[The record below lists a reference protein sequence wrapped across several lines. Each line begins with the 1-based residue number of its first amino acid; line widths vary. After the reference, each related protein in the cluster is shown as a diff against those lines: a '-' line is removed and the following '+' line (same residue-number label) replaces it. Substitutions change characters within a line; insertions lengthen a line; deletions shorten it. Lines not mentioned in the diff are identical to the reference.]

1 MHRDKEGG
9 FTLVELVFGAVI
21 MALMVASIGTLFID
35 NLHTVTLGKA
45 RAIGLAVANEKIEA
59 LRDLPYDSVATQGG
73 TIYPPGTLPDN
84 ETVTRNNYK
93 FNVHTDI
100 SYVDDAYDGYI
111 TCPCASGPAAGKPKD
126 LYPYDYKKAQVTV
139 TLASSGAVVSTLS
152 TDISG
157 KAAETSSNTGI
168 LSITVLDANG
178 LAIANANVT
187 VTNASASPAV
197 NISTTT
203 DNNGLVIIPKL
214 PPDSS
219 NRYQVIASLPG
230 YSTDGTIPD
239 PAGVQNAVKLN
250 PNVLVQQI
258 TALTLAIDRVSTLY
272 VHVTDTTGAAKS
284 NFAVTVAGAK
294 KLMTN
299 TDVFK
304 YSQASTTNATGDITL
319 TGIEWDA
326 YSFTLPA
333 GYYLVSSSPY
343 SPVALNPNGSLTANL
358 VVSSSSS
365 YPRITTVFPAS
376 AQTGTASTSVV
387 VTGAN
392 LGNGTSLS
400 LSKSSQ
406 TSINGTGCVSG
417 GGSPSTT
424 LTCIVNLNGAAT
436 GLWDLMVTN
445 NGNAA
450 TQTGGFNVTP

>member
-1 MHRDKEGG
+1 
-9 FTLVELVFGAVI
+9 
-21 MALMVASIGTLFID
+21 MALMVGSIGTLFID

-59 LRDLPYDSVATQGG
+59 LRDLPYDSISTKNG
-73 TIYPPGTLPDN
+73 TIYPPGALLDN
-84 ETVTRNNYK
+84 ETVIRDNYK

-100 SYVDDAYDGYI
+100 NYVDDAYDGYI

-139 TLASSGAVVSTLS
+139 TLVSSGAVVSTLS

-178 LAIANANVT
+178 QPVENANVT
-187 VTNASASPAV
+187 ITNASQSPAV
-197 NISTTT
+197 NIATTT

-214 PPDSS
+214 PPDSL

-230 YSTDGTIPD
+230 DSTDGTIPD

-272 VHVTDTTGAAKS
+272 VHVTDTSGAAKS
-284 NFAVTVAGAK
+284 SFAVTVTGAK
-294 KLMTN
+294 KIMTN

-304 YSQASTTNATGDITL
+304 YSQASTTNGTGDITL
-319 TGIEWDA
+319 TGMEWDA
-326 YSFTLPA
+326 YSFTLPS

-358 VVSSSSS
+358 VVSNSSS
-365 YPRITTVFPAS
+365 YPRIVSVFPAS
-376 AQTGTASTSVV
+376 AQTGTASTSVA
-387 VTGAN
+387 VTGSN
-392 LGNGTSLS
+392 FSGGNTLTLS
-400 LSKSSQ
+400 LAGQ
-406 TSINGTGCVSG
+406 TSINATGCNG
-417 GGSPSTT
+417 AGTNPAMT
-424 LTCIVNLNGAAT
+424 LTCIVNLTGAAT
-436 GLWDLMVTN
+436 GLWDLSVTN
-445 NGNAA
+445 SGNTA